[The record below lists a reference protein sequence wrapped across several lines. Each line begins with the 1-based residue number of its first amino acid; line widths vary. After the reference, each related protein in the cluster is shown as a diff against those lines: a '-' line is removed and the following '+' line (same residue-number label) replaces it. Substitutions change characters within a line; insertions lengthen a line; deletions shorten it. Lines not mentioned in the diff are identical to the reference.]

1 MSKIYLGVPTYD
13 GQIHYGVH
21 RSIVSA
27 SAQPGN
33 ITSAFVQSSALTRG
47 FNMLWCAALD
57 GGFDYFVML
66 HADIE
71 VRTKRWLDI
80 LLEQLGTADVISA
93 ASPLKDASGLTS
105 TGIERIDPEA
115 QPHTIELRQPRRLT
129 LRELADLPSTF
140 TAAEVATV
148 FGLPGWTQHRLVVNT
163 GCLVV
168 RLDRDWT
175 KQLVWTDG
183 DAIIQTDGGRHV
195 VFIPEDWQFSRTAQM
210 LGADVLATKAVEIVH
225 HGTSVWSSW
234 ANYGQERDEEY
245 FRRGGV

>member
-1 MSKIYLGVPTYD
+1 MNIYLGVPTYD

-21 RSIVSA
+21 RSIVNA

-71 VRTKRWLDI
+71 VRTKGWLDI
-80 LLEQLGTADVISA
+80 MLKQLGTADVISA
-93 ASPLKDASGLTS
+93 VSPLKDVSGLTS
-105 TGIERIDPEA
+105 TGVERVEPDS

-129 LRELADLPSTF
+129 LRELADFPPTF
-140 TAAEVATV
+140 TADDAAEVLD
-148 FGLPGWTQHRLVVNT
+148 LPIEYQHRLVVNT

-210 LGADVLATKAVEIVH
+210 LGAEVLATKAVEIVH
-225 HGTSVWSSW
+225 HGTGTWSSW
-234 ANYGQERDEEY
+234 AKHGQARDEEY
-245 FRRGGV
+245 FARGGE